1 MEERDGRIQVSR
13 VLSWI
18 ELISDTVMITDANL
32 NVTSAT
38 TVQWSLLVCRNHGSA
53 RHLLFRHTLW
63 MIVPLCPPP
72 VHQKQY
78 RLRATRRG
86 QKRCESSRTGT
97 RGPGRGSR
105 GLDQASEMVRFNL
118 HVKKYPDR
126 CGQRSLVGRAQ
137 DSHTMTGH
145 SHSSNWW
152 LLRPVTV
159 PAAWLG
165 PKLHV
170 HLKLKPDQARRPPGG
185 PRPGPAWAECRRTR
199 LGAARVPMNR
209 VAEVA
214 AKAGRPPVAITVK

>member
-18 ELISDTVMITDANL
+18 ELISDTVMITDVNL

-38 TVQWSLLVCRNHGSA
+38 IVQWSLLVCRNHDSA

-63 MIVPLCPPP
+63 MIVPLCLHLCIKSNTGYAQHGEGKSDANPPGP
-72 VHQKQY
+72 
-78 RLRATRRG
+78 APA
-86 QKRCESSRTGT
+86 
-97 RGPGRGSR
+97 GPGRGSR

-145 SHSSNWW
+145 SHSSN
-152 LLRPVTV
+152 
-159 PAAWLG
+159 
-165 PKLHV
+165 
-170 HLKLKPDQARRPPGG
+170 
-185 PRPGPAWAECRRTR
+185 
-199 LGAARVPMNR
+199 
-209 VAEVA
+209 
-214 AKAGRPPVAITVK
+214 